1 MRIMQVSS
9 GLMTTQALT
18 STPSFW
24 AVWARAEEAASAGMW
39 KPSAKPPPAAVVPTT
54 KVRRESFVL
63 LDLFFMMDL
72 PALRLFDR

>member
-1 MRIMQVSS
+1 MKTKRRKR
-9 GLMTTQALT
+9 
-18 STPSFW
+18 P
-24 AVWARAEEAASAGMW
+24 AELITEE
-39 KPSAKPPPAAVVPTT
+39 PAAVVPTT